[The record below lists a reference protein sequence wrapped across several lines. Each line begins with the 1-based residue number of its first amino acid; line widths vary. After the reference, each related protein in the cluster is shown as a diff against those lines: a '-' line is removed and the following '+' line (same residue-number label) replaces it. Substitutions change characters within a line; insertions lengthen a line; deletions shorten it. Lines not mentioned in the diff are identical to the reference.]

1 MVEDSGRVTD
11 DFPTNQHINTWEQL
25 GLDARILKAL
35 KKKGFDCPT
44 EVQSRAIPLVL
55 SGKDVIARAH
65 TGSGKTLAYLLPMI
79 HKIMRDQEIH
89 FLNNPRALVLVPTR
103 ELANQVKDEAALLL
117 DLCAHSLRAGEL
129 PGAGS
134 TDGLLREF
142 AGAPPEVLIATPAR
156 LLQCIHDGL
165 FPSGSLT
172 TSLELLVLD
181 EADLLLSYGYQE
193 DIRRIAEVVQR
204 GCQCML
210 LSATFKDDLLSFGAF
225 VLHNPVHLNLED
237 AVAQRRQNSLS
248 LLDGPLTREPR
259 ISHFTLEVCAQDKLL
274 YCLALLRFGLCER
287 KTLIFVLHP
296 DTAIRLRLFLDKF
309 GISCCALHDQLP
321 ANSRTHVLQEF
332 NRGIYDHMIA
342 VADDAH
348 NDMDGPNA
356 MPSDDTELCFE
367 SRFRDKPDRKK
378 MKKKKKK
385 KKEEEEEEAEEEEE
399 EKANKKKSD
408 SVRDG
413 MIRDFGVVR
422 GIDFKQV
429 RTVVNFDM
437 PLSASSYLH
446 RIGRT
451 GRAGQTGTAITFVTK
466 ADENRMRG
474 LHQGLLTL
482 GGNAAA
488 VANEMTPFK
497 RLPESSAEALR
508 YRVEDTA
515 RTVGRAAVREAR
527 VREIQAEL
535 LNSQRLASHF
545 EENPEDLSL
554 LKHDI
559 TLSKQRPLPHL
570 THLPTYLRANK
581 YDINM
586 MMHQK
591 TSSCNKSMDELR
603 EAKVKIPEFDM
614 RKRSRQSHL
623 ASKNKYRKEKTEP
636 KLKVK
641 ELLGKRK

>member
-11 DFPTNQHINTWEQL
+11 GFTTNQHINTWEQL

-35 KKKGFDCPT
+35 KKKDMAARRRCSRGRSLWFCPGRT
-44 EVQSRAIPLVL
+44 SLL
-55 SGKDVIARAH
+55 AH

-117 DLCAHSLRAGEL
+117 DVCAPSLRAGEL

-210 LSATFKDDLLSFGAF
+210 LSATFKEDLPSFGAF

-237 AVAQRRQNSLS
+237 AIAQRRQNSLS

-309 GISCCALHDQLP
+309 GISCCALHDRCQL
-321 ANSRTHVLQEF
+321 TQE
-332 NRGIYDHMIA
+332 RI
-342 VADDAH
+342 
-348 NDMDGPNA
+348 
-356 MPSDDTELCFE
+356 CFW
-367 SRFRDKPDRKK
+367 
-378 MKKKKKK
+378 
-385 KKEEEEEEAEEEEE
+385 
-399 EKANKKKSD
+399 NL
-408 SVRDG
+408 
-413 MIRDFGVVR
+413 
-422 GIDFKQV
+422 
-429 RTVVNFDM
+429 TVVFT
-437 PLSASSYLH
+437 
-446 RIGRT
+446 I
-451 GRAGQTGTAITFVTK
+451 I
-466 ADENRMRG
+466 
-474 LHQGLLTL
+474 
-482 GGNAAA
+482 
-488 VANEMTPFK
+488 
-497 RLPESSAEALR
+497 
-508 YRVEDTA
+508 
-515 RTVGRAAVREAR
+515 
-527 VREIQAEL
+527 
-535 LNSQRLASHF
+535 
-545 EENPEDLSL
+545 
-554 LKHDI
+554 
-559 TLSKQRPLPHL
+559 
-570 THLPTYLRANK
+570 
-581 YDINM
+581 
-586 MMHQK
+586 
-591 TSSCNKSMDELR
+591 
-603 EAKVKIPEFDM
+603 
-614 RKRSRQSHL
+614 
-623 ASKNKYRKEKTEP
+623 
-636 KLKVK
+636 
-641 ELLGKRK
+641 

>member
-1 MVEDSGRVTD
+1 
-11 DFPTNQHINTWEQL
+11 
-25 GLDARILKAL
+25 
-35 KKKGFDCPT
+35 
-44 EVQSRAIPLVL
+44 
-55 SGKDVIARAH
+55 
-65 TGSGKTLAYLLPMI
+65 
-79 HKIMRDQEIH
+79 
-89 FLNNPRALVLVPTR
+89 
-103 ELANQVKDEAALLL
+103 
-117 DLCAHSLRAGEL
+117 
-129 PGAGS
+129 
-134 TDGLLREF
+134 
-142 AGAPPEVLIATPAR
+142 
-156 LLQCIHDGL
+156 
-165 FPSGSLT
+165 
-172 TSLELLVLD
+172 
-181 EADLLLSYGYQE
+181 
-193 DIRRIAEVVQR
+193 
-204 GCQCML
+204 
-210 LSATFKDDLLSFGAF
+210 
-225 VLHNPVHLNLED
+225 
-237 AVAQRRQNSLS
+237 
-248 LLDGPLTREPR
+248 
-259 ISHFTLEVCAQDKLL
+259 
-274 YCLALLRFGLCER
+274 
-287 KTLIFVLHP
+287 
-296 DTAIRLRLFLDKF
+296 
-309 GISCCALHDQLP
+309 
-321 ANSRTHVLQEF
+321 
-332 NRGIYDHMIA
+332 
-342 VADDAH
+342 
-348 NDMDGPNA
+348 
-356 MPSDDTELCFE
+356 
-367 SRFRDKPDRKK
+367 
-378 MKKKKKK
+378 
-385 KKEEEEEEAEEEEE
+385 
-399 EKANKKKSD
+399 
-408 SVRDG
+408 

-623 ASKNKYRKEKTEP
+623 ASKSKYRKEKTEP